1 MDSGDDRR
9 RPVILQIVPR
19 LDIGGAERGTVDM
32 ARAIVEAGGTAIV
45 VSEGGV
51 LEAELLRAKARHV
64 VLPVASKSP
73 FTIHRNISRLVD
85 LIRSEDVDLV
95 HVRSR
100 APAWSALPA
109 ARRTGRP
116 LVTTFHAPYN
126 AGGSLKRR
134 YNSIMARGD
143 RVIAISDF
151 IARHVRETYGVG
163 DDRLRRIHRGVDVVG
178 FDPSAVSSERVASLA
193 ARWNLPDGVPVVMLP
208 GRLARWKGQSVMVEA
223 MAQLARQD
231 VVCLLVGVG
240 SGHDGLRREL
250 EQQIAA
256 RGLQGRVVPIDGCQD
271 MAAAYRLADVVVS
284 ASTDPEGFGRV
295 AVEAQ
300 AMGVPVVATNHG
312 AALETVEPGVTG
324 WLVPPGEPLALAQA
338 VGAALDLDEEARV
351 RLAAIARAR
360 VVEQFSRA
368 RMCAATLAVYR
379 ELLPQT

>member
-1 MDSGDDRR
+1 MESGEERR
-9 RPVILQIVPR
+9 RPVVLQIVPR
-19 LDIGGAERGTVDM
+19 LDIGGAERGTVDI
-32 ARAIVEAGGTAIV
+32 ARAVVEAGGTAIV
-45 VSEGGV
+45 VSQGGV
-51 LEAELLRAKARHV
+51 LETELLRAKARHI

-73 FTIHRNISRLVD
+73 FTIQRNIGRLVD
-85 LIRSEDVDLV
+85 LIRAEDVDLV

-126 AGGSLKRR
+126 AGTGMKRR
-134 YNSIMARGD
+134 YNGIMAKGD

-163 DDRLRRIHRGVDVVG
+163 EDRLRCIHRGVDIVG
-178 FDPSAVSSERVASLA
+178 LDPAAVSSERVASLA

-208 GRLARWKGQSVMVEA
+208 GRLARWKGQTVMIEA
-223 MAQLARQD
+223 MAQLARKD

-240 SGHDGLRREL
+240 SGSGGLRREL
-250 EQQIAA
+250 EQKIAA
-256 RGLQGRVVPIDGCQD
+256 HDLANRVVLIDGCQD

-295 AVEAQ
+295 AVEGQ

-324 WLVPPGEPLALAQA
+324 WLVPPGDARALAHA
-338 VGAALDLDEEARV
+338 VDAALDLDAEARV

-379 ELLPQT
+379 ELLHQK

>member
-1 MDSGDDRR
+1 MDSGDERR

-19 LDIGGAERGTVDM
+19 LDIGGAERGTVDI
-32 ARAIVEAGGTAIV
+32 ARAVVEAGGTAIV
-45 VSEGGV
+45 VSEGGA
-51 LEAELLRAKARHV
+51 LETELLRAKARHI

-73 FTIHRNISRLVD
+73 FTIQRNIGRLVD
-85 LIRSEDVDLV
+85 LIRAEDVDLV

-100 APAWSALPA
+100 APAWSALSA

-116 LVTTFHAPYN
+116 FVTTFHAPYN

-134 YNSIMARGD
+134 YNSVMAKGD

-163 DDRLRRIHRGVDVVG
+163 EDRLRRIHRGVDIVG
-178 FDPSAVSSERVASLA
+178 LDPSSVSSERVASLA

-208 GRLARWKGQSVMVEA
+208 GRLARWKGQSVMIEA
-223 MAQLARQD
+223 MAQLDRQD

-240 SGHDGLRREL
+240 AGHDGLRREL
-250 EQQIAA
+250 EQSIVA

-324 WLVPPGEPLALAQA
+324 WLVPPGDPLALAQA
-338 VGAALDLDEEARV
+338 VGAALDLDAEARV

-360 VVEQFSRA
+360 VVEHFSRA

-379 ELLPQT
+379 ELLPQK

>member
-351 RLAAIARAR
+351 CLAAIARAR

>member
-1 MDSGDDRR
+1 MDSGDERR

-19 LDIGGAERGTVDM
+19 LDIGGAERGTVDI
-32 ARAIVEAGGTAIV
+32 ARAVVEAGGTAIV

-51 LEAELLRAKARHV
+51 LETELLRAKARHI

-73 FTIHRNISRLVD
+73 FTIQRNIGRLVD
-85 LIRSEDVDLV
+85 LIRAEDVDLV

-100 APAWSALPA
+100 APAWSALSA

-116 LVTTFHAPYN
+116 FVTTFHAPYN

-134 YNSIMARGD
+134 YNSVMARGD

-163 DDRLRRIHRGVDVVG
+163 EDRLRRIHRGVDIVG
-178 FDPSAVSSERVASLA
+178 LDPSSVSSERVASLA

-208 GRLARWKGQSVMVEA
+208 GRLARWKGQSVMIEA
-223 MAQLARQD
+223 MAQLDRQD

-240 SGHDGLRREL
+240 AGHDGLRREL
-250 EQQIAA
+250 EQSIVA

-324 WLVPPGEPLALAQA
+324 WLVPPGDPLALAQA
-338 VGAALDLDEEARV
+338 VGAALDLDAEARV

-360 VVEQFSRA
+360 VVEHFSRA

-379 ELLPQT
+379 ELLPQK

>member
-1 MDSGDDRR
+1 MDSGDERR

-19 LDIGGAERGTVDM
+19 LDIGGAERGTVDI
-32 ARAIVEAGGTAIV
+32 ARAVVEAGGTALV
-45 VSEGGV
+45 VSEGGT
-51 LEAELLRAKARHV
+51 LETELLRAKARHI

-73 FTIHRNISRLVD
+73 FTIQRNIGRLVD
-85 LIRSEDVDLV
+85 LIRAEDVDLV
-95 HVRSR
+95 HARSR
-100 APAWSALPA
+100 APAWSALSA

-116 LVTTFHAPYN
+116 FVTTFHAPYN

-134 YNSIMARGD
+134 YNSVMARGD

-178 FDPSAVSSERVASLA
+178 LDPSAVSSERVASLA

-208 GRLARWKGQSVMVEA
+208 GRLARWKGQTVMIEA

-240 SGHDGLRREL
+240 AGHDGLRREID
-250 EQQIAA
+250 QVIAA

-324 WLVPPGEPLALAQA
+324 WLVPPGDPLALAQA
-338 VGAALDLDEEARV
+338 VGAALDLDAEARV

-360 VVEQFSRA
+360 VVEHFSRA

-379 ELLPQT
+379 ELLPQR

>member
-1 MDSGDDRR
+1 MDSGDERR

-19 LDIGGAERGTVDM
+19 LDIGGAERGTVDI
-32 ARAIVEAGGTAIV
+32 ARAVVQAGGTAIV
-45 VSEGGV
+45 VSEGGA
-51 LEAELLRAKARHV
+51 LETELLRAKARHI

-73 FTIHRNISRLVD
+73 FTIQRNIGRLVD
-85 LIRSEDVDLV
+85 LIRAEDVDLV

-116 LVTTFHAPYN
+116 FVTTFHAPYN

-134 YNSIMARGD
+134 YNGIMARGD

-163 DDRLRRIHRGVDVVG
+163 EDRLRRIHRGVDIVG
-178 FDPSAVSSERVASLA
+178 LDPSAVSSERVASLA

-208 GRLARWKGQSVMVEA
+208 GRLARWKGQFVMVEA
-223 MAQLARQD
+223 MAQLPRQD

-240 SGHDGLRREL
+240 AGHDGLRREL
-250 EQQIAA
+250 EQAIAS

-312 AALETVEPGVTG
+312 AALETVEPGQTG
-324 WLVPPGEPLALAQA
+324 WLVPPGDALALSQA
-338 VGAALDLDEEARV
+338 VGAARDLDEEARV

-360 VVEQFSRA
+360 VVENFSRA

-379 ELLPQT
+379 ELLPEK

>member
-1 MDSGDDRR
+1 MDSGEERR

-19 LDIGGAERGTVDM
+19 LDIGGAERGTVDI
-32 ARAIVEAGGTAIV
+32 ARAVVEAGGTAIV
-45 VSEGGV
+45 VSQGGV
-51 LEAELLRAKARHV
+51 LETELLRAKARHI

-73 FTIHRNISRLVD
+73 FTIQRNIGRLVD
-85 LIRSEDVDLV
+85 LIRAEDVDLV

-100 APAWSALPA
+100 APAWSALAA

-134 YNSIMARGD
+134 YNGIMARGD

-163 DDRLRRIHRGVDVVG
+163 EDRLRRIHRGVDVVG

-208 GRLARWKGQSVMVEA
+208 GRLARWKGQTVMVEA
-223 MAQLARQD
+223 MDQLTRKD

-240 SGHDGLRREL
+240 SGSDGLRREI
-250 EQQIAA
+250 EQMIAA
-256 RGLQGRVVPIDGCQD
+256 RGLASRVVPIDGCQD

-324 WLVPPGEPLALAQA
+324 WLVPPGDPRALAHA
-338 VGAALDLDEEARV
+338 VDAALDLGEEARV

-360 VVEQFSRA
+360 VVERFSRA
-368 RMCAATLAVYR
+368 RMCAETLAVYR
-379 ELLPQT
+379 ELLPAP

>member
-32 ARAIVEAGGTAIV
+32 ARAIVEAGGTALV

-51 LEAELLRAKARHV
+51 LEAELLRAKARHI

>member
-1 MDSGDDRR
+1 MDSADDRR

-19 LDIGGAERGTVDM
+19 LDIGGAERGTVDI
-32 ARAIVEAGGTAIV
+32 ARAVVEAGGTALV
-45 VSEGGV
+45 VSEGGT
-51 LEAELLRAKARHV
+51 LETELLRAKARHI

-73 FTIHRNISRLVD
+73 YTIQRNIGRLVD
-85 LIRSEDVDLV
+85 LIRAEDVDLV

-100 APAWSALPA
+100 APAWSALSA

-116 LVTTFHAPYN
+116 FVTTFHAPYN

-143 RVIAISDF
+143 RVIAISEF

-163 DDRLRRIHRGVDVVG
+163 EDRLRRIHRGVDIVG
-178 FDPSAVSSERVASLA
+178 LDPSAVSSERVASLA

-208 GRLARWKGQSVMVEA
+208 GRLARWKGQHVMIEA
-223 MAQLARQD
+223 MAQLGRQD

-240 SGHDGLRREL
+240 AGHEGLRREL
-250 EQQIAA
+250 EQDIAA

-284 ASTDPEGFGRV
+284 ASTDPEGFGRI

-312 AALETVEPGVTG
+312 AALETVEAGVTG
-324 WLVPPGEPLALAQA
+324 WLVPPGDPLALAQA

-360 VVEQFSRA
+360 VVEHFSRA

-379 ELLPQT
+379 ELLAPT

>member
-1 MDSGDDRR
+1 MDSGDERR

-19 LDIGGAERGTVDM
+19 LNIGGAERGTVDM
-32 ARAIVEAGGTAIV
+32 ARAVVEAGGTAIV

-51 LEAELLRAKARHV
+51 LETELLRAKARHV
-64 VLPVASKSP
+64 FMPVASKSP
-73 FTIHRNISRLVD
+73 FTIQRNIGRLVD

-134 YNSIMARGD
+134 YNGIMAKGD

-163 DDRLRRIHRGVDVVG
+163 DDRLRRIHRGVDIVG
-178 FDPSAVSSERVASLA
+178 LDPAAVSSERVASLA

-208 GRLARWKGQSVMVEA
+208 GRLARWKGQFVMVDA
-223 MAQLARQD
+223 MAQLPRED

-240 SGHDGLRREL
+240 AGHDGLRREL
-250 EQQIAA
+250 EQAIAA

-324 WLVPPGEPLALAQA
+324 WLVPPGDPLPLAQA

-379 ELLPQT
+379 ELLPEK